1 MNLRTF
7 AAVMWR
13 RRVLALAVLV
23 LELAAVLLGL
33 SRAQRM
39 YTAVATVAATPQAT
53 VPAASNVDELLA
65 TLARVASSR
74 PVLADVSAALGGL
87 RSADRLS
94 HEVSGSVID
103 GTSLVQVTVVDRD
116 PRVAALAANAAAQ
129 ALPARDPSRAYLS
142 LATTEPAT
150 VPTTFSSPNVRIV
163 LLAGIALGIALAI
176 AAALVRDRL
185 ARTVETAEEIGELT
199 GAGVLGVIS
208 RPGDP
213 RSLPAVDGQSP
224 QFEPLRGLRVA
235 LEFAGSER
243 PTRTLVVTGAAPEP
257 WAGWLTVN
265 LAAAL
270 ADVGHR
276 VLLVDTVR
284 DERHR
289 HPVLDAPG
297 APGFYDMLSGS
308 ATLDA
313 AALAGPVDGVTVV
326 PLGNADS
333 AAPSLLEM
341 RVRQLLDDID
351 EKYDVVLV
359 RAAPLT
365 ESDDARIMAIGGGVL
380 LSVPAR
386 KLKPRTLARV
396 ASELR
401 EIRIRVVGSV
411 LLGTKPAP
419 LPARRWSRLVARMSG
434 Q

>member
-13 RRVLALAVLV
+13 RRLLALTVLV
-23 LELAAVLLGL
+23 LELAAVLIGL

-39 YTAVATVAATPQAT
+39 YTSVATVAATPQAT
-53 VPAASNVDELLA
+53 VPAATDVDELLA
-65 TLARVASSR
+65 TLARVASSG
-74 PVLADVSAALGGL
+74 PVLADVSSALGGA
-87 RSADRLS
+87 RSPAALAK
-94 HEVSGSVID
+94 EVSGSVID

-129 ALPARDPSRAYLS
+129 ALPERDPSRAYLS
-142 LATTEPAT
+142 LVTTEPAT
-150 VPTTFSSPNVRIV
+150 ESTSFSSPNVRIV

-213 RSLPAVDGQSP
+213 RSLPAVDGSSP

-235 LEFAGSER
+235 LEFAGSEQ
-243 PTRTLVVTGAAPEP
+243 PTRTLVVTGAAPDP
-257 WAGWLTVN
+257 WGGWLTVN

-276 VLLVDTVR
+276 VLLIDTIR
-284 DERHR
+284 DERRR
-289 HPVLDAPG
+289 HPVLDAPEL
-297 APGFYDMLSGS
+297 PGFYDMLSGS

-313 AALAGPVDGVTVV
+313 VALAGPVDGVTVV

-341 RVRQLLDDID
+341 RVRRLLDDVD
-351 EKYDVVLV
+351 EKYDVILV
-359 RAAPLT
+359 HAAPLT
-365 ESDDARIMAIGGGVL
+365 DSDDARIMAIGGGVL

-386 KLKPRTLARV
+386 RIKPRTLARV
-396 ASELR
+396 AAELR

-411 LLGTKPAP
+411 LVGTKPATRRG
-419 LPARRWSRLVARMSG
+419 RRWIERHQA
-434 Q
+434 

>member
-1 MNLRTF
+1 
-7 AAVMWR
+7 
-13 RRVLALAVLV
+13 
-23 LELAAVLLGL
+23 
-33 SRAQRM
+33 
-39 YTAVATVAATPQAT
+39 
-53 VPAASNVDELLA
+53 
-65 TLARVASSR
+65 
-74 PVLADVSAALGGL
+74 
-87 RSADRLS
+87 
-94 HEVSGSVID
+94 
-103 GTSLVQVTVVDRD
+103 
-116 PRVAALAANAAAQ
+116 
-129 ALPARDPSRAYLS
+129 
-142 LATTEPAT
+142 
-150 VPTTFSSPNVRIV
+150 
-163 LLAGIALGIALAI
+163 
-176 AAALVRDRL
+176 
-185 ARTVETAEEIGELT
+185 
-199 GAGVLGVIS
+199 
-208 RPGDP
+208 
-213 RSLPAVDGQSP
+213 
-224 QFEPLRGLRVA
+224 
-235 LEFAGSER
+235 
-243 PTRTLVVTGAAPEP
+243 
-257 WAGWLTVN
+257 
-265 LAAAL
+265 
-270 ADVGHR
+270 